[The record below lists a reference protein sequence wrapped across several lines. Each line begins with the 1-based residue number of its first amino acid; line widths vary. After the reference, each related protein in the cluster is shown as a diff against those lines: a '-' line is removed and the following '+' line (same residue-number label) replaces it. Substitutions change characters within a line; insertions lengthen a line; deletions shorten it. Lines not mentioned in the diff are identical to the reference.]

1 MIYQSPWECKW
12 TIGHQSKLIQA
23 YKTECGNEHAFHLGA
38 GPTENGFNY
47 CPYCGNRIVLDEP
60 TPKIVVIG
68 GTEAA

>member
-12 TIGHQSKLIQA
+12 TVGHASKLILA

-38 GPTENGFNY
+38 GPAQNGFNF
-47 CPYCGNRIVLDEP
+47 CPYCGNKIVLERKKP
-60 TPKIVVIG
+60 ETVASG

>member
-1 MIYQSPWECKW
+1 MTYQSPWECKW
-12 TIGHQSKLIQA
+12 TAGHESKIMRV

-47 CPYCGNRIVLDEP
+47 CPYCGNKIVLERKEP
-60 TPKIVVIG
+60 ETVASS